1 MQLRTRLNAAVDD
14 SKRHLNDEISR
25 LLKLPETGNA
35 SASDESLTRVDAL
48 RDELNSK
55 LDGIRA
61 DMLAL
66 LRASTAPSTYGRY
79 ANTKAGLL
87 PALGNLCSKKPCL
100 RPRFEPSAAL
110 AEGLLVAGARH
121 RATVLGT
128 SSPSQTLKVI
138 SISPAGF

>member
-1 MQLRTRLNAAVDD
+1 VQLGTRLNAAVDD

-48 RDELNSK
+48 RDELDSK

-66 LRASTAPSTYGRY
+66 LRALTAPSTYGY
-79 ANTKAGLL
+79 KNS
-87 PALGNLCSKKPCL
+87 NHSDH
-100 RPRFEPSAAL
+100 SA
-110 AEGLLVAGARH
+110 
-121 RATVLGT
+121 
-128 SSPSQTLKVI
+128 
-138 SISPAGF
+138 